1 MSLKDNDWWLPFVSR
16 LQEES
21 LDNLCLEFG
30 LIEEAV
36 IPELVEESR
45 TSAITDAVWWP
56 EARRQIEAGNS
67 HRSVARR
74 FGTHTRRLRKGLARS
89 GARSGRAVPESTRAA
104 SSTAGVTARDGTNGR
119 RSLGIQTHSRST
131 DALPPDADGGA
142 GVASPLQRLSTRQGG
157 RGTETRRPLSTSR
170 LPPLGVDPTPEPQGK
185 RRRRGRLR
193 LVRPDD
199 IDDRAPDPPPPRRA
213 PRKPKV
219 SPHSEVRVIAPD
231 ALDLSELI
239 LAPEVPVAVA
249 PKNDKPAAPVA
260 VALVP
265 PTEPAKVASAQAPPI
280 PAAVIPAAV
289 IPAAVI
295 PAAVIPVV
303 APLPARPKPP
313 QAAVPKV
320 TPAAMR
326 TGVAWRV
333 RIDGS
338 EQSMVVVAE
347 DILKA
352 TELFVEQLGR
362 EALRSADIYS
372 TPLL

>member
-21 LDNLCLEFG
+21 LESLCLEFG

-36 IPELVEESR
+36 IPELIEDSG
-45 TSAITDAVWWP
+45 TSAITDASWWP
-56 EARRQIEAGNS
+56 EAKRQIADGS
-67 HRSVARR
+67 SLRSVARR

-89 GARSGRAVPESTRAA
+89 GVRSGGAAQEPSRAA
-104 SSTAGVTARDGTNGR
+104 PNSADLMAGGGAKGLRT
-119 RSLGIQTHSRST
+119 LGLQTHPGRN
-131 DALPPDADGGA
+131 DDLPPDADGGA
-142 GVASPLQRLSTRQGG
+142 DVESPLQRSSARPVG
-157 RGTETRRPLSTSR
+157 RGTDTRRPMPTSR
-170 LPPLGVDPTPEPQGK
+170 LPRLGEDSAPEPPGK

-199 IDDRAPDPPPPRRA
+199 IDDRAPEAPLPRRA

-231 ALDLSELI
+231 AVDLSELI
-239 LAPEVPVAVA
+239 SKSENPLEVA
-249 PKNDKPAAPVA
+249 PKAQEPEAPVA

-265 PTEPAKVASAQAPPI
+265 DPEPEKAVTSKAKPVSA
-280 PAAVIPAAV
+280 PAVNAA
-289 IPAAVI
+289 
-295 PAAVIPVV
+295 
-303 APLPARPKPP
+303 APLVIVPQSPRPVPP
-313 QAAVPKV
+313 RAPVPQVTSAAL
-320 TPAAMR
+320 
-326 TGVAWRV
+326 TGGFAWRV
-333 RIDGS
+333 RIDGA
-338 EQSMVVVAE
+338 EQTLVVVAE
-347 DILKA
+347 DILTA